1 MDVVDCGEWWDWSL
15 ISRRCTIEARRMLRA
30 RHDAEEVAQEALVRA
45 WRSRRS
51 CRTPDAPLQWCLQ
64 ITRNEARRAIG
75 RQRAMR
81 YGQSFESVENVVDSV
96 VAAEG
101 ERTLT
106 RIDVGRALRALSA
119 EERRLIALR
128 YALDYSHPQIAAEL
142 EIPDVTARVRLH
154 RARKRLAALLDERD

>member
-1 MDVVDCGEWWDWSL
+1 
-15 ISRRCTIEARRMLRA
+15 MLRA

-64 ITRNEARRAIG
+64 ITRNEALRAMG

-81 YGQSFESVENVVDSV
+81 CGQSFESVENVVDSV

-154 RARKRLAALLDERD
+154 RARKRLAALLEQRD

>member
-1 MDVVDCGEWWDWSL
+1 MHDRG
-15 ISRRCTIEARRMLRA
+15 AAMLRV

>member
-15 ISRRCTIEARRMLRA
+15 ISRRCTLEALRMLRA

-81 YGQSFESVENVVDSV
+81 YRQSFESMENVVDSV

-101 ERTLT
+101 ERTLA